1 MFPPCVVQ
9 LKYEEST
16 RRRISEVRISAERNA
31 SDLRTCVSQLKC
43 AEKLTPRMRKS
54 RSTILRAGERDHEQA
69 SLRKLDEPLQNP
81 TRTAKFGS
89 PSVAPPTSNFAFQL
103 ENAWSQNGFES

>member
-16 RRRISEVRISAERNA
+16 RRRIAEVRISAERRA
-31 SDLRTCVSQLKC
+31 SNVRMCVSQLKY
-43 AEKLTPRMRKS
+43 AEKLTPRMPKP
-54 RSTILRAGERDHEQA
+54 RSPIVRAGERDHEQA
-69 SLRKLDEPLQNP
+69 SLRTFNEPLQNP
-81 TRTAKFGS
+81 TQTHNSGS
-89 PSVAPPTSNFAFQL
+89 PRVAAPTSIFVFLL